1 MKIHQKLALFLA
13 LIGLLA
19 ASTSP
24 ALAQSLQERLQAPA
38 QLQAEYA
45 SASGKTK
52 VFIDAR
58 VTVPEAARI
67 PIYQVQPRQYTL
79 EELEAMAR
87 AAFGDKPYEGQTAFE
102 VEQRGVDKFS
112 SYARTNYTLV
122 KHSRER
128 IQTGRTD
135 KPLPA
140 FNFYCYMSVLSDGR
154 LNDAIAHFDPTQ
166 VVGEGFVFANEMPL
180 PLSRQPQGVNMGIT
194 QARQIADAAVAAFA
208 PGRALSGVGIITD
221 EVMVQGVLE
230 SGQSSGNEAFVL
242 YYTPSFELPETFAYQ
257 RVSEGDFQSI
267 TQAELITV
275 VVDDRGIRSLW
286 FDFPHKVTGKLAED
300 TTLLPFPQ
308 IMEIAG
314 RLLPLKE
321 SFWEKAFREYRV
333 RITDIRLGYMRVQSK
348 NQPGQ
353 YQLVPA
359 WDFFGSTEGL
369 GHEADGSNNLHDYA
383 HMSLLTLNAIDGT
396 AIDREWGY

>member
-1 MKIHQKLALFLA
+1 MKIHQRTTVFLA
-13 LIGLLA
+13 VIVLLVLSA
-19 ASTSP
+19 SP

-52 VFIDAR
+52 VFIDAT

-102 VEQRGVDKFS
+102 VEQREVGKFS
-112 SYARTNYTLV
+112 SYAHTNYTLI

-135 KPLPA
+135 RPLPA
-140 FNFYCYMSVLSDGR
+140 FDFRCFMSVLPDGR
-154 LNDAIAHFDPTQ
+154 LNHAAAHFDPTQ
-166 VVGEGFVFANEMPL
+166 VVGEGFVFANNMPM
-180 PLSRQPQGVNMGIT
+180 PLSRQPQGVSLGIT
-194 QARQIADAAVAAFA
+194 GARQIADAAVAAFA

-221 EVMVQGVLE
+221 EVMVQGVCE
-230 SGQSSGNEAFVL
+230 SGDSRGEAFVL
-242 YYTPSFELPETFAYQ
+242 YYTPSYELPETFAYQ
-257 RVSEGDFQSI
+257 EVSEGDYQSI
-267 TQAELITV
+267 TQAERITV

-286 FDFPHKVTGKLAED
+286 FDFPHQVIGKLAED
-300 TTLLPFPQ
+300 SQLLPFPQ
-308 IMEIAG
+308 IMDIAG
-314 RLLPLKE
+314 RLLPLKQ
-321 SFWEKAFREYRV
+321 SFWEKTFREYRV
-333 RITDIRLGYMRVQSK
+333 RVTDIRLGYMRVQSK
-348 NQPGQ
+348 DQPGQ

-359 WDFFGSTEGL
+359 WDFFGTTEGL
-369 GHEADGSNNLHDYA
+369 EHEAHGQNTLREYA
-383 HMSLLTLNAIDGT
+383 YISMLTLNAIDGT
-396 AIDREWGY
+396 AIDRDWGY